1 MLDVTIQSSYSS
13 FHLDITFQAQP
24 GITGILGPSGCGKTM
39 TLQSL
44 AGIIKPENGKISMDK
59 QTWFDKSDRTFWKP
73 QKRKVGYLFQNYALF
88 PHLTV
93 EQNIA
98 FGLKGLPKHE
108 IEKKV
113 KRWLGI
119 IQLEG
124 FKNRYPSKLSGGQQQ
139 RVALARSMITEP
151 QLLLLDEPFSAL
163 DQHIRHSLEE
173 DLKHLIDDTFRGVV
187 LLVTHNI
194 EEAYRMCDSI
204 MLFND
209 GKVIQQGNRKQILQY
224 PRSKK
229 AAEIVGCENV
239 VPIVGA
245 RKKVEGTEILIGKSS
260 DTLICETIEGSDFP
274 PTYLGIHNHHLSVS
288 KEKIKDDNVKSA
300 TVIKVIE
307 GITRRT
313 IIAEYAGFHWRV
325 DHNEQ
330 SRYDKEIYK
339 EGDSC
344 YLLFPEEK
352 LILMNG

>member
-1 MLDVTIQSSYSS
+1 MLDVNIQKSYPS
-13 FHLDITFQAQP
+13 FDLDIRFQAEP

-44 AGIIKPENGKISMDK
+44 AGILRPDSGKISMD
-59 QTWFDKSDRTFWKP
+59 QRTWFDKSEHTFLKP
-73 QKRKVGYLFQNYALF
+73 QTRKVGYLFQNYALF

-98 FGLKGLPKHE
+98 YGLKGIPKHE
-108 IEKKV
+108 INEKV

-124 FKNRYPSKLSGGQQQ
+124 FKNRYPGKLSGGQQQ

-173 DLKHLIDDTFRGVV
+173 DLRHLIDDTFNGVV

-204 MLFND
+204 MLLDN
-209 GKVIQQGNRKQILQY
+209 GRVIQKGDRKRILQH
-224 PRSKK
+224 PTSKK

-239 VPIVGA
+239 VPINSLSRTEKGFIITVG
-245 RKKVEGTEILIGKSS
+245 KTDQKLF
-260 DTLICETIEGSDFP
+260 CEAEETSHFI
-274 PTYLGIHNHHLSVS
+274 PTHFGIHNHDLIVS
-288 KEKIKDDNVKSA
+288 RTSFPGENVKKA
-300 TVIKVIE
+300 TVIKIIE
-307 GITRRT
+307 GVTRRT
-313 IIAEYAGFHWRV
+313 IIVEYAGFQWHV
-325 DHNEQ
+325 ELNEQ
-330 SRYDKEIYK
+330 ASDEKETYK
-339 EGDSC
+339 EGEGC
-344 YLLFPEEK
+344 YLIFPEGK
-352 LILMNG
+352 LILLEG